1 MKRRNALG
9 FVVFLFFF
17 LTACTN
23 NKPYMS
29 AADAKQPSPTSTDKS
44 TPTPKAPTQVAA
56 PTPPEP
62 PPQPPALHRGV
73 TPSGKFLARPFS
85 PKAIQQADQAETT
98 WARLLSA
105 GGKTVVPAAAA
116 VPREVHRNQHEGE
129 NYAGC

>member
-29 AADAKQPSPTSTDKS
+29 AADANQPSPTSTDKS

-62 PPQPPALHRGV
+62 PPQPPALQPGM
-73 TPSGKFLARPFS
+73 TPGGKFLAVSFG
-85 PKAIQQADQAETT
+85 PKANQQADPVEGT
-98 WARLLSA
+98 WLASA
-105 GGKTVVPAAAA
+105 DGNRI
-116 VPREVHRNQHEGE
+116 VPRVRGVPGEVQRNQYEGE
-129 NYAGC
+129 KYAGC